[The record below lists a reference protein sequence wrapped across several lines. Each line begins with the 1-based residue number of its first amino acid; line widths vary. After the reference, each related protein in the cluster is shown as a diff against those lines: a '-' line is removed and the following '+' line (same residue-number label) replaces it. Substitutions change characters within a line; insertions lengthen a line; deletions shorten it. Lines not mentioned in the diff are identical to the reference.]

1 MEKSASENYI
11 YAKWWCRKAKR
22 YAWRKLWSFFFRRY
36 SFKFINISL
45 SIGKTVV
52 FVISSVSSSGTSGR
66 LQEAKNRRRNATK
79 KSEWFALDFAWFCH
93 KLIFIWIVCLEVSL
107 QRPICFKWPYSI
119 IKLIP
124 SSKTTYGI
132 PREFSYFKSFPRSSL
147 SADFISF

>member
-1 MEKSASENYI
+1 MMMQKSEKI
-11 YAKWWCRKAKR
+11 RVKKAVE
-22 YAWRKLWSFFFRRY
+22 FFFRRY

-45 SIGKTVV
+45 SIGKTVVV